1 MLYITS
7 VIIQAMPRV
16 VDHDERRERIAE
28 AAWRV
33 IEREG
38 PEGANL
44 RRIARET
51 GHTTGVVTHY
61 FRDKRE
67 LMAFA
72 FGLVGDR
79 STSRMARAAEEAG
92 VMEALAQLL
101 PLDEERRRET
111 RVWLALM
118 SASLTDPDLALELRQ
133 RYRQAREATLPV
145 FRTALEVTRGGDP
158 DDVADELLAVV
169 DGITVDALTDPERYP
184 PDRQLALL
192 RRALVRLGLSIEP
205 PAASKAKG
213 ERTPPRVKP

>member
-1 MLYITS
+1 M
-7 VIIQAMPRV
+7 IQAVPKI
-16 VDHDERRERIAE
+16 VDHEERRERIAE

-38 PEGANL
+38 AEGANL

-72 FGLVGDR
+72 FGLVVDR
-79 STSRMARAAEEAG
+79 STSRMARAASEAG
-92 VMEALAQLL
+92 VTEALAQLL

-111 RVWLALM
+111 SVWLALM
-118 SASLTDPDLALELRQ
+118 SASLTDPDLAAELRQ
-133 RYRQAREATLPV
+133 RYRRARESTLPV
-145 FRTALEVTRGGDP
+145 FRTALEKTGGEDP

-169 DGITVDALTDPERYP
+169 DGITVDALSDPERYP

-192 RRALVRLGLSIEP
+192 RRALVRLGLP
-205 PAASKAKG
+205 TGASASQSC
-213 ERTPPRVKP
+213 

>member
-1 MLYITS
+1 
-7 VIIQAMPRV
+7 MPKV

-28 AAWRV
+28 AAWRI

-38 PEGANL
+38 PDGASL

-51 GHTTGVVTHY
+51 GRTTGAVTHY

-72 FGLVGDR
+72 FGLVVDR
-79 STSRMARAAEEAG
+79 STSRMARAAAEAS
-92 VMEALAQLL
+92 VTEALAQLL

-111 RVWLALM
+111 TVWLALM
-118 SASLTDPDLALELRQ
+118 SASLTDPDLAVELRQ
-133 RYRQAREATLPV
+133 RYRRAREATLPM
-145 FRTALEVTRGGDP
+145 FRMALEETRGEDP

-192 RRALVRLGLSIEP
+192 RRALVRLGLPVEP
-205 PAASKAKG
+205 PANRAS
-213 ERTPPRVKP
+213 

>member
-7 VIIQAMPRV
+7 VIIQAMPKV

-38 PEGANL
+38 PDGANL

-72 FGLVGDR
+72 FGLVVDR
-79 STSRMARAAEEAG
+79 STSRMARAAAEAG

-111 RVWLALM
+111 TVWLALM
-118 SASLTDPDLALELRQ
+118 SASLTDPDLAVELRQ

-192 RRALVRLGLSIEP
+192 RRALVRLGLPVEP
-205 PAASKAKG
+205 PANRAS
-213 ERTPPRVKP
+213 

>member
-1 MLYITS
+1 
-7 VIIQAMPRV
+7 MPRV

-28 AAWRV
+28 AAWRI

-38 PEGANL
+38 PDGANL
-44 RRIARET
+44 RQIARET
-51 GHTTGVVTHY
+51 GHTTGIVTHY

-72 FGLVGDR
+72 FGLVVDR
-79 STSRMARAAEEAG
+79 STSRMARAAVEAG
-92 VMEALAQLL
+92 ITEALAQLL

-111 RVWLALM
+111 TVWLALM
-118 SASLTDPDLALELRQ
+118 SASLTDPDLAVELRQ
-133 RYRQAREATLPV
+133 RYRRAREATLPM
-145 FRTALEVTRGGDP
+145 FRTALEETQGEDP

-192 RRALVRLGLSIEP
+192 RRALVRLGLPVEP
-205 PAASKAKG
+205 PANRAS
-213 ERTPPRVKP
+213 